1 MIYLKEGQT
10 PLNLAF
16 NDEIIHEANSKYQ
29 LSFKFPTNNPLWE
42 ELVEETLLLADD
54 LHGEQE
60 FIIFEVEK
68 HHGYITVYANQI
80 ATLLNNYSITE
91 LSVNNASGD
100 RVMRSLVSSII
111 REHKF
116 TFSSDIANTH
126 SLNLKNVTV
135 ANVLF
140 KDKHSIIGQWGGD
153 LIRDKYDIRLLSNGG
168 TNKEAL
174 FMYKKNLKSY
184 QQKKSIK
191 DLRTRIHFTKTIN
204 SQKEGEK
211 DKVIAVT
218 VDSPLIGKYKN
229 IYEGNLDVSDQDV
242 TDEATL
248 RKYGEQYFKT
258 TLCDVVEESIEIDVV
273 GTPDEPVGIFDT
285 VTIFHEKFNLD
296 VKKKITKYTF
306 SPMGRKLKTIGFGK
320 IQSNLGTTLA
330 TMVDNAIEEKAETML
345 DAFKIQKN
353 LAQLLKLD
361 RKGIEDKL
369 VELEEKSKGALEV
382 KKALFEADG
391 TIPDVVKAKILDAV
405 EGDIGRLKT
414 IITETELIKAIQAK
428 LNYADIKNAL
438 IDKAFINQIISD
450 EKFTQQFEDGEVTTQ
465 NIFTKLKDSIKSNIS
480 KEFVTKDGVKKLVN
494 DLTIDA
500 DGIRQITQQESSK
513 VFENK
518 KSQLKGID
526 SYIHK
531 KYSDYPDG
539 RSMSDNSTLKYI
551 GIYTGDKQQA
561 PTNASEYSWTK
572 IKSDG
577 KLYKAY
583 SNSLNGLDFTLVE
596 PDENAKLFAKNR
608 PRVNIVN
615 DNDISDIW
623 QANMFLSF
631 KPNTKYTL
639 TARAKGNSNKL
650 WAYFRNNR
658 TNEEY
663 SWGQLEFRGLE
674 TKSITFT
681 TTNNVDDV
689 LFKFVLVP
697 EDEDWTGIQIDWF
710 TIYEGDKRYTDYPTN
725 EPAQYHKY
733 RYFGY
738 VFKEGTPVASDF
750 EWFDLQQTS
759 ITNDKYTHIVYSDNA
774 DGSNFGR
781 EPKKYMGVART
792 TSPAQPTDKTAYKWF
807 KMKGEDGERGRDG
820 VSSYIHRKYSDYSSG
835 YGMDDNPNRKYIGIY
850 TGTNPTPPTT
860 ASSYLWSKIKGED
873 GANGVPGAKG
883 ADGRTPYFH
892 TAYANSP
899 TGDRDFSTTN
909 SNDKLYIGTY
919 SDFEVADSTDYRKYK
934 WVKIKGENGR
944 NGSNGRDGVSSYIY
958 RKYSD
963 NANGSPMSDNSNLK
977 YIGIY
982 TGTSATAPTTPS
994 AYTWSKIKGE
1004 DGAQGVPGARGTDG
1018 RTSYLHT
1025 AYSNSATGDR
1035 DFSTTNSTNKEY
1047 IGTYTDFEIND
1058 SNDYRRYKWV
1068 KIKGEN
1074 GRDGKSIN
1082 ENLLPNSIF
1091 NQGFAKWEDKLTNS
1105 GLNHSFDHAIANF
1118 GRGLHI
1124 WGTANADYKGLS
1136 SFPFNLVAK
1145 QGDKLT
1151 LSMDLGK
1158 DALNNNA
1165 PLLLGIHYMDDKGV
1179 IVSQQWQTLDLATQN
1194 FEVRKYKRISR
1205 VFTVQKDI
1213 RKCRVM
1219 IYATTSQL
1227 INFYIDNIKLERG
1240 EVATEWSPAYE
1251 DLQAHTLT
1259 ANLRL
1264 EGTYINGVTNNVK
1277 CYLDIFYDGQK
1288 ITDGFNAQIKFKG
1301 GILNTWSNFWT
1312 AKVDNTG
1319 LLTNV
1324 SWGNKEQ
1331 QYPIALDVIVLV
1343 TYKDS
1348 NTVANARMENVP
1360 DVVEI
1365 KEVVKKYKTFEST
1378 LEGFTSVVGEI
1389 NTKVL
1394 TKQQIR
1400 QNLSSEDVEKTG
1412 NDLYFNAKENLQAN
1426 EYYTILADL
1435 DNVPANQKAKLY
1447 GASDG
1452 GDEKLIQNG
1461 LNYWVVKYPN
1471 NRGSINLYPLG
1482 ANTKVKNVRIFKGDF
1497 RIKKD
1502 AEREN
1507 LYSSSATDS
1516 GDKFIHLNLNKN
1528 KINGNVYTVKFD
1540 ASGYSNGDRWDVY
1553 NRIGYDENNLTQLL
1567 RAKGNEFTFTINDNT
1582 TVDRMYIRMKQV
1594 GNTTISNVEIYD
1606 VSTEYVKNSQVSK
1619 LESSIKQTKDEI
1631 DLKVSKDNVI
1641 NSINISAEGTR
1652 IKGDLIADYLYG
1664 KTIEGAVLQGN
1675 SKIKIGKHGYMIP
1688 AGDGLRFCLPEKPD
1702 ANKGVGV
1709 QMLGNY
1715 GRDGDTAYGFYLYVD
1730 PNFDTRE
1737 VAGTNSYLMTVNGYI
1752 STRGVN
1758 NLKFQNYSDNST
1770 AIGVWDKNV
1779 SLLFDR
1785 TKNDIYYEWNG
1796 KIYSIWQMV
1805 DRFYSTT
1812 SDARLKKD
1820 IRPCGYKALDL
1831 INDFKFKSFN
1841 WEHREQLE
1849 KKSFTEIGLIAQDVE
1864 KINKNFVTM
1873 AGEYKTLNQFNL
1885 LTYSLKAIQELS
1897 TENQQL
1903 KSQLN
1908 EMNERLTKLED
1919 KINGNI

>member
-1 MIYLKEGQT
+1 MIYLKEGQI
-10 PLNLAF
+10 PLNFAY
-16 NDEIIHEANSKYQ
+16 NDEIIQEGNSKYQ

-68 HHGYITVYANQI
+68 HHGYITVYANQV

-135 ANVLF
+135 ATALF
-140 KDKHSIIGQWGGD
+140 KDKHSILGQWGGD
-153 LIRDKYDIRLLSNGG
+153 LIRNKYDIRLLSNGG

-218 VDSPLIGKYKN
+218 VDSPLISKYKN

-258 TLCDVVEESIEIDVV
+258 TLCDVIEENIEISVL
-273 GTPDEPVGIFDT
+273 GTPDEPIQIFDT
-285 VTIFHEKFNLD
+285 VTIFYEKYNLD
-296 VKKKITKYTF
+296 VKKKITKYTYA
-306 SPMGRKLKTIGFGK
+306 PMGRKLKTIGFGK

-345 DAFKIQKN
+345 DAFKLQKN

-391 TIPDVVKAKILDAV
+391 TIPDVVKTKILDAV

-414 IITETELIKAIQAK
+414 IITEAELIKAIQAK

-450 EKFTQQFEDGEVTTQ
+450 EKFTQQFEDGQVTTQ

-480 KEFVTKDGVKKLVN
+480 KEFVTKDGVRKLVN

-513 VFENK
+513 VFETK
-518 KSQLKGID
+518 KSQLQGVN

-539 RSMSDNSTLKYI
+539 RNMSDNSTLKYI
-551 GIYTGDKQQA
+551 GIYTGDKATA
-561 PTNASEYSWTK
+561 PTSASEYSWTK

-583 SNSLNGLDFTLVE
+583 SNSLNGTDFTLVE

-658 TNEEY
+658 TSEEY

-681 TTNNVDDV
+681 TTNDVDDV
-689 LFKFVLVP
+689 LFKFILVP

-710 TIYEGDKRYTDYPTN
+710 TIYEGDKRYSDYPTN

-738 VFKEGTPVASDF
+738 VFKEGEPVASDF

-807 KMKGEDGERGRDG
+807 KVKGEDGANGRDG
-820 VSSYIHRKYSDYSSG
+820 VSNYIHRKYSDYSNGANMS
-835 YGMDDNPNRKYIGIY
+835 DNSNLKYIGIY
-850 TGTNPTPPTT
+850 TGTSSTPPTT

-873 GANGVPGAKG
+873 GANGTPGAKG

-944 NGSNGRDGVSSYIY
+944 NGINGRDGVSSYIY

-1004 DGAQGVPGARGTDG
+1004 DGQQGVPGARGSDG

-1025 AYSNSATGDR
+1025 AYSNSAVGDR
-1035 DFSTTNSTNKEY
+1035 DFSTTNSNGKEY

-1082 ENLLPNSIF
+1082 ENLLPNSNF

-1105 GLNHSFDHAIANF
+1105 GLSHSFDHANTHF

-1124 WGTANADYKGLS
+1124 WGTANADYKGLLS
-1136 SFPFNLVAK
+1136 IPFSLIAK

-1158 DALNNNA
+1158 DALTQNA
-1165 PLLLGIHYMDDKGV
+1165 PLRLALHYMDDKDA
-1179 IVSQQWQTLDLATQN
+1179 IVGQEWQTLDLATQN

-1205 VFTVQKDI
+1205 VFTVQKNI

-1240 EVATEWSPAYE
+1240 DTASEWSPAYE
-1251 DLQAHTLT
+1251 DLQGHTLT
-1259 ANLRL
+1259 ANVRF
-1264 EGTYINGVTNNVK
+1264 EGTYINNVTNNVK
-1277 CYLDIFYDGQK
+1277 IFAEVYYDGQRVINGYNLK
-1288 ITDGFNAQIKFKG
+1288 IKHKG
-1301 GILNTWSNFWT
+1301 GNNTQWGAFYTKNYTENGEILQY
-1312 AKVDNTG
+1312 D
-1319 LLTNV
+1319 
-1324 SWGNKEQ
+1324 WGNKEQ
-1331 QYPIALDVIVLV
+1331 NGTPLEVIVLV
-1343 TYKDS
+1343 TYKDL
-1348 NTVANARMENVP
+1348 NAVANARMDNVP
-1360 DVVEI
+1360 DIVEI

-1394 TKQQIR
+1394 TKQQNR

-1412 NDLYFNAKENLQAN
+1412 NDLYFNVKENLQAN

-1435 DNVPANQKAKLY
+1435 DNVPANQKAKIY
-1447 GASDG
+1447 SASDG

-1461 LNYWVVKYPN
+1461 LNYWVVKYPSN
-1471 NRGSINLYPLG
+1471 QTKINLYPLG

-1497 RIKKD
+1497 RVKKD

-1507 LYSSSATDS
+1507 LFSSSATDNT
-1516 GDKFIHLNLNKN
+1516 DKFIHLNLNKN

-1582 TVDRMYIRMKQV
+1582 TADRMYIRMIQV
-1594 GNTTISNVEIYD
+1594 GNTKISNVEIYD

-1641 NSINISAEGTR
+1641 ASINASVETTGNGNQGVVKINADKVDISGTLKAYTGNIGSFYIGKNDYVGYGKWITGTTHFNVGMSDGTNGDGGAAFWVNWGYDWSKAGEGAWYVTNAGNMYAKRRAYLTGGIDVGRQDIYGYATTGKVGPTSAMWWNQIDSVRSSSSDKRLKTNVKPTKVKALDTLNSIEMVEFNWKKDNKFEKIGAIAQQVQSVDETLVIKDEVDKVNNDYLR
-1652 IKGDLIADYLYG
+1652 IKYYDTIPYLI
-1664 KTIEGAVLQGN
+1664 KAVQELSEEN
-1675 SKIKIGKHGYMIP
+1675 
-1688 AGDGLRFCLPEKPD
+1688 
-1702 ANKGVGV
+1702 
-1709 QMLGNY
+1709 
-1715 GRDGDTAYGFYLYVD
+1715 
-1730 PNFDTRE
+1730 
-1737 VAGTNSYLMTVNGYI
+1737 
-1752 STRGVN
+1752 N
-1758 NLKFQNYSDNST
+1758 NLK
-1770 AIGVWDKNV
+1770 
-1779 SLLFDR
+1779 L
-1785 TKNDIYYEWNG
+1785 
-1796 KIYSIWQMV
+1796 
-1805 DRFYSTT
+1805 
-1812 SDARLKKD
+1812 
-1820 IRPCGYKALDL
+1820 
-1831 INDFKFKSFN
+1831 
-1841 WEHREQLE
+1841 
-1849 KKSFTEIGLIAQDVE
+1849 
-1864 KINKNFVTM
+1864 
-1873 AGEYKTLNQFNL
+1873 
-1885 LTYSLKAIQELS
+1885 
-1897 TENQQL
+1897 
-1903 KSQLN
+1903 
-1908 EMNERLTKLED
+1908 RLTKLED
-1919 KINGNI
+1919 KINGNL

>member
-738 VFKEGTPVASDF
+738 VFKEGTPAASDF

-792 TSPAQPTDKTAYKWF
+792 TSPTQPTDKTVYKWF
-807 KMKGEDGERGRDG
+807 KVKGEDGRDGVDGKSINRNYITGSDKLTNINSGGTNWEKTVENGTLVFTKVRATEGTGIWTQIMPILKDNFQNEVLTWSVDVKASKNISFNNVGQETNGFKGRVDLTTNWQRISHTFTNRYTQHYAFVFYQMIGTCSPGDKVYVRLPKLEKGNVATEWSPAYEDLRGRDG
-820 VSSYIHRKYSDYSSG
+820 VSNYIHRKYSDSSNG
-835 YGMDDNPNRKYIGIY
+835 ANMSDNSNLKYIGIY
-850 TGTNPTPPTT
+850 TGTSPTPPTT

-873 GANGVPGAKG
+873 GANGVPGVKG

-892 TAYANSP
+892 TAYSNSP

-934 WVKIKGENGR
+934 WVKIKGEDGR
-944 NGSNGRDGVSSYIY
+944 NGVSSYIY

-1004 DGAQGVPGARGTDG
+1004 DGQQGVPGARGSDG

-1035 DFSTTNSTNKEY
+1035 DFSTTNSTGKEY

-1058 SNDYRRYKWV
+1058 SNDYRRYKWI

-1074 GRDGKSIN
+1074 GRNGTDG
-1082 ENLLPNSIF
+1082 
-1091 NQGFAKWEDKLTNS
+1091 
-1105 GLNHSFDHAIANF
+1105 
-1118 GRGLHI
+1118 
-1124 WGTANADYKGLS
+1124 
-1136 SFPFNLVAK
+1136 
-1145 QGDKLT
+1145 
-1151 LSMDLGK
+1151 
-1158 DALNNNA
+1158 
-1165 PLLLGIHYMDDKGV
+1165 
-1179 IVSQQWQTLDLATQN
+1179 
-1194 FEVRKYKRISR
+1194 
-1205 VFTVQKDI
+1205 
-1213 RKCRVM
+1213 
-1219 IYATTSQL
+1219 
-1227 INFYIDNIKLERG
+1227 
-1240 EVATEWSPAYE
+1240 
-1251 DLQAHTLT
+1251 HTLT

-1264 EGTYINGVTNNVK
+1264 EGGYLNNVTNDVK
-1277 CYLDIFYDGQK
+1277 AYLDVFYDGQK
-1288 ITDGFNAQIKFKG
+1288 ITDGFNARVKFKG
-1301 GILNTWSNFWT
+1301 GIQNTWSNFWD

-1319 LLTNV
+1319 FLTNV

-1331 QYPIALDVIVLV
+1331 AYPIALELIALV
-1343 TYKDS
+1343 TYKNL
-1348 NTVANARMENVP
+1348 NTVANARLDNLP
-1360 DVVEI
+1360 DVRLINET
-1365 KEVVKKYKTFEST
+1365 VKKYKTFEST

-1389 NTKVL
+1389 DTKVFS
-1394 TKQQIR
+1394 KSYFKN
-1400 QNLSSEDVEKTG
+1400 NLNSEDVEKTG
-1412 NDLYFNAKENLQAN
+1412 NDLYFNTKENLQAN
-1426 EYYTILADL
+1426 EFYTILADL
-1435 DNVPANQKAKLY
+1435 DNVPANQQAY
-1447 GASDG
+1447 IYSASDG
-1452 GDEKLIQNG
+1452 GDKKTIQNG
-1461 LNYWVVKYPN
+1461 LNYWVVKYTTN
-1471 NRGSINLYPLG
+1471 QTRINLYPLG
-1482 ANTKVKNVRIFKGDF
+1482 TNTKVKNVRIYKGDF
-1497 RIKKD
+1497 RVKKD
-1502 AEREN
+1502 DEREN
-1507 LYSSSATDS
+1507 LYSDY
-1516 GDKFIHLNLNKN
+1516 GHDDKGFLHLILNKN
-1528 KINGNVYTVKFD
+1528 KINGNVYLVKFD
-1540 ASGYSNGDRWDVY
+1540 ASNFSNGARWDVY
-1553 NRIGYDENNLTQLL
+1553 NRVGYNQENLTQVF
-1567 RAKGNEFTFTINDNT
+1567 KTKDNEFTFTINDNT
-1582 TVDRMYIRMKQV
+1582 TADRMYLRIAA
-1594 GNTTISNVEIYD
+1594 GTSPDISNVEIYD
-1606 VSTEYVKNSQVSK
+1606 VTLGYAKNKEVSK

-1641 NSINISAEGTR
+1641 AAINASVETTGEGPAQGVVKINADKVDISGTLKAYTGN
-1652 IKGDLIADYLYG
+1652 IGSFYIGKNTYVGYG
-1664 KTIEGAVLQGN
+1664 KWITGTTHFNVGMSDGTNGDGGAAFWVN
-1675 SKIKIGKHGYMIP
+1675 WGYDWSR
-1688 AGDGLRFCLPEKPD
+1688 AGDGAWYVTNAGNMYAKRRAYLTGGID
-1702 ANKGVGV
+1702 VGR
-1709 QMLGNY
+1709 Q
-1715 GRDGDTAYGFYLYVD
+1715 
-1730 PNFDTRE
+1730 
-1737 VAGTNSYLMTVNGYI
+1737 
-1752 STRGVN
+1752 
-1758 NLKFQNYSDNST
+1758 
-1770 AIGVWDKNV
+1770 
-1779 SLLFDR
+1779 
-1785 TKNDIYYEWNG
+1785 DIYGYATTGKVGPTSAMWWNQ
-1796 KIYSIWQMV
+1796 IDSV
-1805 DRFYSTT
+1805 RSSS
-1812 SDARLKKD
+1812 SDKRLKTNIKPTK
-1820 IRPCGYKALDL
+1820 IKALDTL
-1831 INDFKFKSFN
+1831 NSIEIVEFN
-1841 WEHREQLE
+1841 WKKDGKFE
-1849 KKSFTEIGLIAQDVE
+1849 KIGAIAQQVQAVDD
-1864 KINKNFVTM
+1864 
-1873 AGEYKTLNQFNL
+1873 NL
-1885 LTYSLKAIQELS
+1885 VIKDEIDKVNNDYLRIKYYDTIPYLIKAVQELS
-1897 TENQQL
+1897 KENDNL
-1903 KSQLN
+1903 KL
-1908 EMNERLTKLED
+1908 RLQKLED